1 MDFFN
6 NYRKSFFI
14 TLAIGTTLVFLI
26 ILLGASFFNA
36 IISTE
41 TSFKKEFL
49 RKQTE
54 LASSRLELELNKFE
68 ESSTLLMNY
77 LEGSDLDP
85 EHYGEK
91 LTDAVKRV
99 FKYYPDLIDTVYV
112 DLNDSTIFFTRTL
125 RNDFIRKKSLSK
137 FLVLNPTRSVFVV
150 QGKTQPFRIFFHLN
164 PVAFTKDFVEN
175 FYIDPDGK
183 KILYLNGE
191 FWDLSMRTKHE
202 LITVESQVPTRIL
215 ADLKIGVLGVYES
228 DWNFDGESKK
238 GILTQYPF
246 NFGSISDQAALV
258 FIADSESIVP
268 GIYNTYFLIYI
279 GLIVLIIGTI
289 ILFALSLK
297 SNLESQRL
305 LSKNADEISEL
316 FDQQNLL
323 LKELNGFVYFHD
335 SQGKIT
341 RISDEVSEVLGL
353 SKSEFI
359 ETFNH
364 KLNQD
369 DAILIKSL
377 VKKALKADKT
387 YVDFEYDFISFDNRK
402 VRLRIFEKLV
412 FDSSGNFNGG
422 IGICKDI
429 TDQYESRQELIQSEN
444 RLRTLI
450 ENIPDT
456 LFIYDNEGY
465 ILDFKIKIAQSEM
478 DPNMELI
485 GKNLFEFNSLNVAES
500 EIMVQGFKKASKTRE
515 IQTVELKSSFT
526 GEMKYYEVRFFPL
539 DEDKVMSI
547 SHDVTVQRIWEKGLL
562 EAMDVADKASKAKS
576 EFLANMSHEIRTP
589 MNGLLGII
597 DLLEQTE
604 LNETQREYIGII
616 KNSGNSLLG
625 IIKDILDYSKIEAGK
640 IDLHNSV
647 FIPKTELQ
655 KNVLILSGLALKKKI
670 NLAITF
676 GLGTEN
682 AVEGDLEKLLQ
693 VFLNLTG
700 NAIKFTPK
708 NGSVQIT
715 IDIDPIAE
723 ELWQLKVSVKDS
735 GIGIPDELIPYL
747 TDPFYQVESS
757 SSRTYQGTGLGLA
770 ISKRLIELMGGELA
784 ISSKLG
790 EGSEFAFTA
799 LLKMVNVEQL
809 KLKEV
814 PATNP
819 QSWIGMAS
827 EYPLRILLA
836 EDNDLNLQ
844 LMDLMLAQLGYD
856 FKVAKNGQ
864 KAVTLASEQIF
875 DLILMDVQMPILNGL
890 ESTMLIRKMPHNTSI
905 YIIGL
910 SANVFDE
917 DKKKAIESGMNDYL
931 TKPIRLV
938 ELAEKLKDCSTRLKS
953 KVK

>member
-1 MDFFN
+1 MDFFT
-6 NYRKSFFI
+6 NYRKGFFI

-26 ILLGASFFNA
+26 ILLGVSFFNA

-41 TSFKKEFL
+41 NSFKKEFL

-112 DLNDSTIFFTRTL
+112 DLKDSTIFFTRTP
-125 RNDFIRKKSLSK
+125 RNDFIRKASLAK
-137 FLVLNPTRSVFVV
+137 FLVLNPSRSVFVV
-150 QGKTQPFRIFFHLN
+150 QGKIQPFRIFFHLN

-175 FYIDPDGK
+175 FYIDPKGK

-191 FWDLSMRTKHE
+191 FWDLSMKKKFD

-215 ADLKIGVLGVYES
+215 ADFKIGVLGVYES

-258 FIADSESIVP
+258 FIAESESIVP

-364 KLNQD
+364 KLNQE
-369 DAILIKSL
+369 DAVVIKSV

-387 YVDFEYDFISFDNRK
+387 YVDFEYDFISFENRK

-412 FDSSGNFNGG
+412 FDSSGNFIGG

-429 TDQYESRQELIQSEN
+429 TDQYESRQALIQSED

-465 ILDFKIKIAQSEM
+465 ILDFKIKIAQFEM
-478 DPNMELI
+478 DLNMELI
-485 GKNLFEFNSLNVAES
+485 GKNLS
-500 EIMVQGFKKASKTRE
+500 EVIDAAQSENMVQGFKKASKTRE
-515 IQTVELKSSFT
+515 IQTVKLKSSFT

-547 SHDVTVQRIWEKGLL
+547 TKDVTAQRIWEKGLL
-562 EAMDVADKASKAKS
+562 EAMNVADKASKAKS

-640 IDLHNSV
+640 IDLYNSV
-647 FIPKTELQ
+647 FIPKMELQ
-655 KNVLILSGLALKKKI
+655 KHVLILSGLALKKKI
-670 NLAITF
+670 NLTIIF

-682 AVEGDLEKLLQ
+682 TVEGDLEKLLQ
-693 VFLNLTG
+693 VFLNLIG

-784 ISSKLG
+784 ISSKLD

-827 EYPLRILLA
+827 EYPLRILLV

-844 LMDLMLAQLGYD
+844 LMNLMLAQLGYD

-938 ELAEKLKDCSTRLKS
+938 ELVEKLKDYATRLKS
-953 KVK
+953 

>member
-1 MDFFN
+1 MDFFT
-6 NYRKSFFI
+6 NYRKGFFI

-26 ILLGASFFNA
+26 ILLGVSFFNA

-41 TSFKKEFL
+41 NSFKKEFL

-77 LEGSDLDP
+77 LEGSDLDT

-91 LTDAVKRV
+91 LTEAVKRV

-112 DLNDSTIFFTRTL
+112 DLKDSTIFFTRTP
-125 RNDFIRKKSLSK
+125 RNDFIRKASLAK
-137 FLVLNPTRSVFVV
+137 FLVLNPSRSVFVV
-150 QGKTQPFRIFFHLN
+150 QGKIQPFRIFFHLN

-175 FYIDPDGK
+175 FYIDPKGK

-191 FWDLSMRTKHE
+191 FWDLSMKKKFD

-215 ADLKIGVLGVYES
+215 ADFKIGVLGVYES

-258 FIADSESIVP
+258 FIAESESIVP

-364 KLNQD
+364 KLNQE
-369 DAILIKSL
+369 DAVVIKSV

-387 YVDFEYDFISFDNRK
+387 YVDFEYDFISFENRK

-412 FDSSGNFNGG
+412 FDSSGNFIGG

-429 TDQYESRQELIQSEN
+429 TDQYESRQALIQSED

-465 ILDFKIKIAQSEM
+465 ILDFKIKIAQFEM
-478 DPNMELI
+478 DLNMELI
-485 GKNLFEFNSLNVAES
+485 GKNLS
-500 EIMVQGFKKASKTRE
+500 EVIDAAQSENMVQGFKKASKTRE
-515 IQTVELKSSFT
+515 IQTVKLKSSFT

-547 SHDVTVQRIWEKGLL
+547 TKDVTAQRIWEKGLL
-562 EAMDVADKASKAKS
+562 EAMNVADKASKAKS

-640 IDLHNSV
+640 IDLYNSV
-647 FIPKTELQ
+647 FIPKMELQ
-655 KNVLILSGLALKKKI
+655 KHVLILSGLALKKKI
-670 NLAITF
+670 NLTIIF

-682 AVEGDLEKLLQ
+682 TVEGDLEKLLQ
-693 VFLNLTG
+693 VFLNLIG

-784 ISSKLG
+784 ISSKLD

-827 EYPLRILLA
+827 EYPLRILLV

-844 LMDLMLAQLGYD
+844 LMNLMLAQLGYD

-938 ELAEKLKDCSTRLKS
+938 ELVEKLKDYATRLKS
-953 KVK
+953 